1 MRVSDLPLPVLS
13 KDLGVSQQT
22 LRNWRRQCEVDLGQR
37 DGVSSDQ
44 LEELR
49 RLRRENRMLQMGREV
64 LRKAG
69 LLRLGERG
77 ALSEMFSFIAAEKA
91 NCRASLLC
99 RVLGVRRTAFTR
111 GSGARRLTGR
121 CMTRG

>member
-1 MRVSDLPLPVLS
+1 LEFRREAVKLMRVSDLSLPVLS
-13 KDLGVSQQT
+13 EDLGVSQQT

-64 LRKAG
+64 LRKAAVFFAW
-69 LLRLGERG
+69 E
-77 ALSEMFSFIAAEKA
+77 SE
-91 NCRASLLC
+91 
-99 RVLGVRRTAFTR
+99 
-111 GSGARRLTGR
+111 GR
-121 CMTRG
+121 